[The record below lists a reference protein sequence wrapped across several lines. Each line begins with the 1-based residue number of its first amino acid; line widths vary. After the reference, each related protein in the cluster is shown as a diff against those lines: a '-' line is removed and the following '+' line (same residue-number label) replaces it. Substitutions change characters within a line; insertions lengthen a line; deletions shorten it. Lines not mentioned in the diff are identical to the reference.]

1 MKKVKGLSRIFNV
14 LAYAFLILAFA
25 GYAKFKL
32 VNGNGDFFSIFKV
45 VFQQIVDVFHG
56 KIATDAIIFIVL
68 GVLILGHMIAW
79 FVFNLKRDTKYYTAA
94 IHLTL
99 VAILGVMVFIKWNV
113 FEQKLV
119 SSPKT
124 AMGILICLGGYAL
137 FAILAVIF
145 SYIVTI
151 KQVKYEKV
159 MAEKE
164 GEVEDRTPE
173 LEAKIRDN
181 QAEIVALKQR
191 VEELENRPV
200 VVMKEEEE
208 VPEEV
213 EEEVKEEVV
222 EEPAEEPV
230 EEVEEAEEE
239 ENVDAAKEK
248 KVVIR
253 RSFDEKFLTASDE
266 IMNNYNILRNE
277 LISYGVK
284 SRLSH
289 SCDTYRAK
297 REEYAKITIVGKN
310 LKLYLALDPKEFEN
324 STIPVRDMSAK
335 NCFKDV
341 PTMIRI
347 KSPLSIK
354 RAKMLIADLMDRRGM
369 KQGVIGNTDFASQ
382 IKKVAREEAR
392 KKAEEQ
398 K

>member
-56 KIATDAIIFIVL
+56 KIATDAIIFMVL
-68 GVLILGHMIAW
+68 GVLVLGHMIAW

-119 SSPKT
+119 SAPKT
-124 AMGILICLGGYAL
+124 AMGILVCLGGYAL

-145 SYIVTI
+145 SYIVTV
-151 KQVKYEKV
+151 KQVKYEKM

-164 GEVEDRTPE
+164 GEVEDRI
-173 LEAKIRDN
+173 EAKIRDN

-191 VEELENRPV
+191 IEELENHPV
-200 VVMKEEEE
+200 VVMKEE

-213 EEEVKEEVV
+213 KEEVKEEVV

-230 EEVEEAEEE
+230 EEPVEEVEEAEEE
-239 ENVDAAKEK
+239 ESAEAAKEK

-354 RAKMLIADLMDRRGM
+354 RAKMLIADLMERRGM

-392 KKAEEQ
+392 KKAEEN